1 MEYTAEL
8 DGINGYGTFFY
19 SVFSEEE
26 YDLVE
31 MWVKEDL
38 EEMGG
43 GHADIYD
50 EYGNFVDDVEV

>member
-31 MWVKEDL
+31 MWVILLIDKIDL
-38 EEMGG
+38 L
-43 GHADIYD
+43 IIQQ
-50 EYGNFVDDVEV
+50 VD